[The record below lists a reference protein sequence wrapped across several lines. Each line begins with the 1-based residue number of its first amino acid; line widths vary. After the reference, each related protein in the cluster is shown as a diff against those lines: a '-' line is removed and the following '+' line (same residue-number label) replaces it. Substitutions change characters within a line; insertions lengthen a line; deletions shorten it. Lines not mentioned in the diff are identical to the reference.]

1 MDLCVGNHELFMQR
15 RRADT
20 MEVQQ
25 MKAQAKEEK
34 AKRHVSLVDS
44 SRTNAKNRGQLPGSQ
59 KIVSSFTKIHVR
71 TCTKFYILFENF
83 GLSLMRWFLKV
94 VECLSDSRV
103 FWAKVTSSTLV
114 QRAIILS
121 NSYFPLNFFFLKKNH
136 HKLMIDW
143 PMFILIWKSMK
154 LIWNKRIESFF
165 SIWWKLVSNID

>member
-1 MDLCVGNHELFMQR
+1 
-15 RRADT
+15 

-83 GLSLMRWFLKV
+83 GLSLMR
-94 VECLSDSRV
+94 
-103 FWAKVTSSTLV
+103 
-114 QRAIILS
+114 
-121 NSYFPLNFFFLKKNH
+121 
-136 HKLMIDW
+136 
-143 PMFILIWKSMK
+143 
-154 LIWNKRIESFF
+154 
-165 SIWWKLVSNID
+165 